1 MLRNTFATIKSTIRK
16 FAKRNSEIISR
27 FQIATKM
34 ASLVALLVII
44 PLGIVKPHDY
54 QTEIKLNDKSAD
66 PLVLEDKTTNVLAVP
81 SRAEVKDAT
90 FGLDPEAMKA
100 LMQEI
105 GQEYNAGGYNV
116 DWRLVY
122 AIGYHESGN
131 YSSQLA
137 RAQFNFFGRKA
148 HSGGYASW
156 SDPEEA
162 IRNQFDYLQTRYF
175 DRGLTTP
182 AKINPVYAED
192 PTWHYRVEAVMN
204 GL

>member
-1 MLRNTFATIKSTIRK
+1 MLRNTFQTIKSTIRK

-27 FQIATKM
+27 FHIATKM
-34 ASLVALLVII
+34 ASLVALLVVI
-44 PLGIVKPHDY
+44 PLGLVKPQEY
-54 QTEIKLNDKSAD
+54 QTEIKLNDKSEN
-66 PLVLEDKTTNVLAVP
+66 PIVLADKTVNAISVP
-81 SRAEVKDAT
+81 SRDEIDEAT
-90 FGLDPEAMKA
+90 FGLDPEAIKA

-105 GQEYNAGGYNV
+105 GQEYNV

-131 YSSQLA
+131 YSSHLA

-148 HSGGYASW
+148 NSSSYASW

-162 IRNQFDYLQTRYF
+162 IRNQFEYLQTRYF
-175 DRGLTTP
+175 DRGLNTP

>member
-1 MLRNTFATIKSTIRK
+1 MLRNTFQTIKSTIRK

-27 FQIATKM
+27 FHIATKM
-34 ASLVALLVII
+34 ASLVALLVVI
-44 PLGIVKPHDY
+44 PLGLVKPQEY
-54 QTEIKLNDKSAD
+54 QTEIKLNDKSEN
-66 PLVLEDKTTNVLAVP
+66 PIVLADRTVNAISVP
-81 SRAEVKDAT
+81 SRDEIDEAT
-90 FGLDPEAMKA
+90 FGLDPEAIKA

-105 GQEYNAGGYNV
+105 GTEYNI

-131 YSSQLA
+131 YSSHLA

-148 HSGGYASW
+148 NSSSYASW
-156 SDPEEA
+156 DNPEDA
-162 IRNQFDYLQTRYF
+162 IRNQFEYLQTRYF
-175 DRGLTTP
+175 DRGLNTP

>member
-1 MLRNTFATIKSTIRK
+1 MLRNTFQAIKSTIRK
-16 FAKRNSEIISR
+16 FAKRNSQIISR
-27 FQIATKM
+27 FHFASKM

-44 PLGIVKPHDY
+44 PLGVVKPYTY
-54 QTEIKLNDKSAD
+54 QTAIKLNDKSD
-66 PLVLEDKTTNVLAVP
+66 NPLISADKTVNVISVP
-81 SRAEVKDAT
+81 SRDEIQDAT
-90 FGLDPEAMKA
+90 FGLDPEAIKA

-105 GQEYNAGGYNV
+105 AQEYNI

-131 YSSQLA
+131 YSSHLA

-148 HSGGYASW
+148 NSSAYASW

-162 IRNQFDYLQTRYF
+162 IRNQFEYLQTRYF
-175 DRGLTTP
+175 DRGLNTP

-204 GL
+204 TL

>member
-1 MLRNTFATIKSTIRK
+1 MLIKFKSTIHK

-27 FQIATKM
+27 FHIASKM

-44 PLGIVKPHDY
+44 PLGIVKPHQY
-54 QTEIKLNDKSAD
+54 ETAIKLNDKSD
-66 PLVLEDKTTNVLAVP
+66 NPLVLEDRTVNVLAVP
-81 SRAEVKDAT
+81 SRAEIDDAT
-90 FGLDPEAMKA
+90 FGLDPEAIKA

-105 GQEYNAGGYNV
+105 GKEYNV

-156 SDPEEA
+156 GDPEEA
-162 IRNQFDYLQTRYF
+162 IRNQFEYLQTRYF
-175 DRGLTTP
+175 DRGLNTP

-204 GL
+204 TL

>member
-1 MLRNTFATIKSTIRK
+1 MLRNTFQTIKSTIRQ

-27 FQIATKM
+27 FHMASKM

-44 PLGIVKPHDY
+44 PLGIVKPHQY
-54 QTEIKLNDKSAD
+54 ETAIKLNDRSD
-66 PLVLEDKTTNVLAVP
+66 NPLVSVDKTVNVISVP
-81 SRAEVKDAT
+81 SRDEIKDAT
-90 FGLDPEAMKA
+90 FGLDPEAIKL

-105 GQEYNAGGYNV
+105 GQQYNI

-137 RAQFNFFGRKA
+137 RGQFNFFGRKA
-148 HSGGYASW
+148 NSGSYASW
-156 SDPEEA
+156 SDLEEA
-162 IRNQFDYLQTRYF
+162 IRNQFEYLQTRYF
-175 DRGLTTP
+175 DRGLNTP

-204 GL
+204 TL